1 MKSDADGYLIRKENV
16 ILTGMVQKKL
26 PYLIFLKDG
35 QEAFCVC
42 SSFQLQK
49 DGSYLGR
56 TRFTKTLCGNSE
68 ELRELTVNE
77 IESVA
82 IAAWKAG
89 QNRTIEEHQI

>member
-16 ILTGMVQKKL
+16 ILTGMVQKRL

-42 SSFQLQK
+42 SSFRQQK
-49 DGSYLGR
+49 DGSYLGKN
-56 TRFTKTLCGNSE
+56 RFTRALCVNCE
-68 ELRELTVNE
+68 ELRDMTVNE
-77 IESVA
+77 IEYVA

-89 QNRTIEEHQI
+89 QNRTIGD